1 MYIGIPL
8 YLTNLYRISIVP
20 KKIVAR
26 AKRGRVVQNEYE
38 KANRRHGPTRHGVP
52 RVGQWFRRKL
62 VKSRPTSY
70 LKPEHFRRKIAKL
83 RPTSYLKRKHF
94 RRKMAKLKP
103 TSYLKRKHFRR
114 KLVKSRPTSY
124 FKREHFRRKLA
135 KLRPAPYL
143 KREHF
148 RRKLAKLRP
157 ISYLRNDEI
166 EAHFLLLP
174 RHSKAPAE
182 EAERFARAQWRIFV
196 FWVWKTRH
204 IVFIY
209 LILT

>member
-1 MYIGIPL
+1 MR
-8 YLTNLYRISIVP
+8 RIF
-20 KKIVAR
+20 AR
-26 AKRGRVVQNEYE
+26 AKRGRVVENEYE
-38 KANRRHGPTRHGVP
+38 KANRRPDPTDRHDTATLE
-52 RVGQWFRRKL
+52 WASKIDAKMAKL
-62 VKSRPTSY
+62 RPTSY
-70 LKPEHFRRKIAKL
+70 LKPEHFRRKMAKL

-157 ISYLRNDEI
+157 ISYLRNNEI

-182 EAERFARAQWRIFV
+182 EAERFARAQWRVFV
-196 FWVWKTRH
+196 FWV
-204 IVFIY
+204 
-209 LILT
+209 

>member
-1 MYIGIPL
+1 MEFS
-8 YLTNLYRISIVP
+8 LTFLDIIF
-20 KKIVAR
+20 AR
-26 AKRGRVVQNEYE
+26 AKRGRVVENEYE
-38 KANRRHGPTRHGVP
+38 KANRRPDRPTDTASLEA
-52 RVGQWFRRKL
+52 RRK
-62 VKSRPTSY
+62 RN
-70 LKPEHFRRKIAKL
+70 AKMPKGRFQNRSSTFFK

-94 RRKMAKLKP
+94 RRKIAKLRP

-135 KLRPAPYL
+135 KLRPTPYL

-148 RRKLAKLRP
+148 QRKLAKLRP
-157 ISYLRNDEI
+157 ISYLKNNEI

-182 EAERFARAQWRIFV
+182 EAERFARAQWWVFV
-196 FWVWKTRH
+196 FWV
-204 IVFIY
+204 
-209 LILT
+209 